1 MSKDAV
7 TRVICRI
14 GGAVQGVGFRPFVYR
29 LATQLGICG
38 QVSNDT
44 AGVVVEAEA
53 SRSTLD
59 AFLKRLRADAPL
71 AARIL
76 SCEFSFHQAAG
87 FQDFQI
93 QPSDGAG
100 EKNVSPMADIAT
112 CPECR
117 AEIHDSCARR
127 FAYPF
132 TNCTQCG
139 PRFTIMTDIPYDRPN
154 TSMHAFAL
162 CADCLAEYENSGDR
176 RFHAQPLACPACG
189 PRLAYCDRSG
199 DSVDCANV
207 LQRAADDIR
216 SGAIVALKGLGG
228 FHVMADARSTAAIA
242 RLRQQKLR
250 AYKPFA
256 LMFPDMATIKRHCF
270 VDDFEEILLS
280 GPEAPIVLLKKRPE
294 SDLPDLLAPGNP
306 CLGCMLPYTP
316 LHILLLER
324 LGTPVVAT
332 SGNLIDEPICID
344 EHAALRCLSFADFFL
359 VHDRPIVRH
368 ADDSVARVI
377 EGKAVML
384 RRARGY
390 APRSFPSS
398 SPLPRVLAVGG
409 DLKNAIAISRC
420 HDIVMSQHI
429 GDLETAEAFDAFQRV
444 ITDFRKLFSW
454 TPEAIAADRHPGYF
468 SSRFARTFAQSEGI
482 PLVEVQHHHAH
493 MAAGM
498 FENGL
503 AGDVLAVTWDGTG
516 YGTDG
521 TVWGG
526 EFLSGS
532 YASCERVAHLHPF
545 SLAGAD
551 AAVREPR
558 RSALGVLLEA
568 GCTDGP
574 GSACLHEMFSPEEL
588 TGMTSMIEKGFNAVR
603 TTSAGRLFDAVS
615 AIAGICRRS
624 TCEGQAAMMLE
635 FAARGELDEPYPFA
649 LYEKDGVSVLDW
661 RPAVAAMLA
670 DRDAGLISRRFHS
683 TLVEMIRSAARAAG
697 VPRVILSGGVFQNA
711 LLLARTRR
719 ALLHDGFDVYTHQ
732 ILPPNDGGIAL
743 GQILVAAHQ
752 RQWS

>member
-7 TRVICRI
+7 TRLICRI
-14 GGAVQGVGFRPFVYR
+14 HGAVQGVGFRPFVYR
-29 LATQLGICG
+29 LASELGICG
-38 QVSNDT
+38 RVSNDT

-53 SRSTLD
+53 SRRTLD
-59 AFLKRLRADAPL
+59 EFLKRLRTDAPP
-71 AARIL
+71 AARVL
-76 SCEFSFHQAAG
+76 SFEFSFHQGAG

-93 QPSDGAG
+93 LPSDDSG

-112 CPECR
+112 CSACLS
-117 AEIHDSCARR
+117 EIHDPSARR

-154 TSMHAFAL
+154 TSMRAFDL
-162 CADCLAEYENSGDR
+162 CPECRAEYESPGDR
-176 RFHAQPLACPACG
+176 RFHAQPLACPDCG
-189 PRLAYCDRSG
+189 PGLAYCGRRG
-199 DSVDCANV
+199 EPIDCADV
-207 LQRAADDIR
+207 LDRAAEDLR
-216 SGAIVALKGLGG
+216 GGSVVAVKGLGG
-228 FHVMADARSTAAIA
+228 FHVMADARSTAAIE
-242 RLRQQKLR
+242 RLRALKPR
-250 AYKPFA
+250 EYKPFA
-256 LMFPDMATIKRHCF
+256 LMFPDMETIKHHCF

-280 GPEAPIVLLKKRPE
+280 GPEAPIVLLKKRPD
-294 SDLPDLLAPGNP
+294 SGLPDMIAPGNP

-316 LHILLLER
+316 LHVLLLER
-324 LGTPVVAT
+324 FGSPVVAT

-344 EHAALRCLSFADFFL
+344 EHEAVSRLSFADFFL

-377 EGKAVML
+377 DAQVLML

-409 DLKNAIAISRC
+409 DLKNAIAISRR

-454 TPEAIAADRHPGYF
+454 TPEAVAADMHPGYF

-493 MAAGM
+493 MAACM

-503 AGDVLAVTWDGTG
+503 EGDVFAVTWDGTG

-568 GCTDGP
+568 GCTVGP
-574 GSACLHEMFSPEEL
+574 GSACLHEMFSPDEL

-603 TTSAGRLFDAVS
+603 TTSAGRFFDAVS

-635 FAARGELDEPYPFA
+635 FAARAELAEPYPFA

-661 RPAVAAMLA
+661 RPAVAAMLGE
-670 DRDAGLISRRFHS
+670 RDAGLIAMRFHA

-752 RQWS
+752 KQAG

>member
-1 MSKDAV
+1 MRNDQK
-7 TRVICRI
+7 TRLICRI
-14 GGAVQGVGFRPFVYR
+14 YGAVQGVGFRPFVYR
-29 LATQLGICG
+29 LATELGICG
-38 QVSNDT
+38 QVSNNT
-44 AGVVVEAEA
+44 SGVVVEAEA
-53 SRSTLD
+53 DRSTLD
-59 AFLKRLRADAPL
+59 EFLKRLRADAPP

-76 SCEFSFHQAAG
+76 SFECSFHQAAG

-93 QPSDGAG
+93 QPSDDAG
-100 EKNVSPMADIAT
+100 EKNVSPMADLAT
-112 CPECR
+112 CPECLS
-117 AEIHDSCARR
+117 EIHDPCARR

-154 TSMHAFAL
+154 TSMRAFDL
-162 CADCLAEYENSGDR
+162 CPACRAEYESPGDR
-176 RFHAQPLACPACG
+176 RFHAQPLACPDCG
-189 PRLAYCDRSG
+189 PRLAYCGRRG
-199 DSVDCANV
+199 EPIDCADV
-207 LQRAADDIR
+207 LDRAAEDLR
-216 SGAIVALKGLGG
+216 GGSVVAVKGLGG

-242 RLRQQKLR
+242 RLRQQKSR
-250 AYKPFA
+250 EYKPFA
-256 LMFPDMATIKRHCF
+256 LMFPDMETIKRNCF
-270 VDDFEEILLS
+270 VDDFEEILLA
-280 GPEAPIVLLKKRPE
+280 GPGAPIVLLKKRPD
-294 SDLPDLLAPGNP
+294 SGLPDMIAPGNP

-316 LHILLLER
+316 LHVLLLER
-324 LGTPVVAT
+324 LGSPVVAT

-344 EHAALRCLSFADFFL
+344 EHAAVRCLSFADFFL

-377 EGKAVML
+377 DGQVVML

-398 SPLPRVLAVGG
+398 SPLPRVLAAGG
-409 DLKNAIAISRC
+409 DLKNAIAISRR

-429 GDLETAEAFDAFQRV
+429 GDLETAEAFEAFQRV

-454 TPEAIAADRHPGYF
+454 TPEAVAADIHPGYF
-468 SSRFARTFAQSEGI
+468 SSRFARTFAQSAGI

-493 MAAGM
+493 MAACM

-503 AGDVLAVTWDGTG
+503 EGDVFAVTWDGTG

-568 GCTDGP
+568 GCINGP

-588 TGMTSMIEKGFNAVR
+588 RGMTSMVAEGFNAVR

-635 FAARGELDEPYPFA
+635 FAARAEPAEPYPFA
-649 LYEKDGVSVLDW
+649 LYEKDGVRVLDW
-661 RPAVAAMLA
+661 RPAVAVMLGE
-670 DRDAGLISRRFHS
+670 RDAGLISRRFHAM
-683 TLVEMIRSAARAAG
+683 LVEMIRSAARAAG
-697 VPRVILSGGVFQNA
+697 VPRVVLSGGVFQNA

-752 RQWS
+752 KQAG